1 MFRSAVNVQ
10 LGGDLDQARLDAL
23 RSALRLEPEG
33 RLSDAYDQI
42 QGQRIV
48 DVPGGRLK
56 VLLIRDDVGGPW
68 SFRVNAEDQPSTEA
82 LRAAE
87 AEVVAAAEAAGMA
100 VVAVSRRET

>member
-10 LGGDLDQARLDAL
+10 LEGDLDQARLNAL

-56 VLLIRDDVGGPW
+56 VLLIRDDIGGPW
-68 SFRVNAEDQPSTEA
+68 SFRVNAEDQPSTGA
-82 LRAAE
+82 LRAVE
-87 AEVVAAAEAAGMA
+87 AEVAAAAQA
-100 VVAVSRRET
+100 VGLTVVGVSRRE

>member
-23 RSALRLEPEG
+23 RAALRLEPEG

-42 QGQRIV
+42 QGQRVV

-56 VLLIRDDVGGPW
+56 VVLIRDDIGGPW
-68 SFRVNAEDQPSTEA
+68 SFRVNAEDQPSTGA
-82 LRAAE
+82 LRAVE
-87 AEVVAAAEAAGMA
+87 AEVTAAAEAAGLA
-100 VVAVSRRET
+100 VLGVTRRE